1 MSKIR
6 KNILTIGGYDP
17 CGGAG
22 VLSDIK
28 TFEQHK
34 LQGMGV
40 ITCNTIQTEENFL
53 SIQEIEEDLVISQL
67 STLLKRYSFEYAKIG
82 LVPSISLLGKVIDW
96 LTEYKISIIWD
107 PILKSSS
114 GFNFEHNNKEILNLA
129 SKVFVITPNWNE
141 IQEITNSKNVLE
153 SAKNLSS
160 ETIVYLKGGHNTE
173 NVGKD
178 YVFKNEK
185 VFNACNKSYRASK
198 KHGSGCILSSALA
211 ANLCLGFNLHKACI
225 KTKKYITNRLES
237 NKTLLA
243 YHK

>member
-6 KNILTIGGYDP
+6 KNIITIGGFDP
-17 CGGAG
+17 SGGAG
-22 VLSDIK
+22 VLADIK

-34 LQGMGV
+34 LQGMSV

-53 SIQEIEEDLVISQL
+53 SIKEIEEEIVISQL
-67 STLLKRYSFEYAKIG
+67 NTLLKRYSFKYAKIG
-82 LVPSISLLGKVIDW
+82 LVPSISLLDKIIDR
-96 LTEYKISIIWD
+96 LTDYKISIIWD

-114 GFNFEHNNKEILNLA
+114 GFNFKHNTKEILKIA
-129 SKVFVITPNWNE
+129 YKVHVITPNWNE

-153 SAKNLSS
+153 SAKKLSTN
-160 ETIVYLKGGHNTE
+160 TIVYLKGGHNLE

-178 YVFKNEK
+178 YVFQNKK
-185 VFNACNKSYRASK
+185 LFNLANQSCKASE

-211 ANLCLGFNLHKACI
+211 ANLCLGFNMHKACI